1 MAVIQRYLTAVF
13 AATLLVSF
21 AAPVAKAQNPVQPPA
36 VFRLLC
42 SNRGAEIND
51 LYYDLNGYRV
61 SVSASNHQLSR
72 PYPVPKT
79 RLVSFYRERPPV
91 PPETKPVRVP
101 VSEARFDESDVSIVL
116 LKIDPSS
123 STPGQPG
130 VVPIVLGHSWT
141 TYPVS
146 TLRIINLCKS
156 PVALQIDQQVMELPP
171 GENKSLPYPPH
182 DPEKPYV
189 RLDMALQ
196 LKGQWLRCF
205 SGTKEMI
212 YDNTRTVWILQ
223 DRPISYDHPEPEILL
238 ADLIDYAPPVAK

>member
-13 AATLLVSF
+13 AASLLSCF
-21 AAPVAKAQNPVQPPA
+21 AAPAAKAQNPVPPPA

-42 SNRGAEIND
+42 ANRGVEIND
-51 LYYDLNGYRV
+51 LYYDFNGQRV
-61 SVSASNHQLSR
+61 SVSASNYRLSR
-72 PYPVPKT
+72 PYPLPKT

-91 PPETKPVRVP
+91 PPETKPVRIP
-101 VSEARFDESDVSIVL
+101 VAEARFDESDVSIVL
-116 LKIDPSS
+116 LQMDTSS
-123 STPGQPG
+123 STAGQPG
-130 VVPIVLGHSWT
+130 VVPLVLGHSWT
-141 TYPVS
+141 AYPIS

-156 PVALQIDQQVMELPP
+156 PVALQIDQQVMELAP

-182 DPEKPYV
+182 DPEKPYL
-189 RLDMALQ
+189 RLEMALQ
-196 LKGQWLRCF
+196 LNGQWVRCF

-223 DRPISYDHPEPEILL
+223 DRPISYEHPDPGILL